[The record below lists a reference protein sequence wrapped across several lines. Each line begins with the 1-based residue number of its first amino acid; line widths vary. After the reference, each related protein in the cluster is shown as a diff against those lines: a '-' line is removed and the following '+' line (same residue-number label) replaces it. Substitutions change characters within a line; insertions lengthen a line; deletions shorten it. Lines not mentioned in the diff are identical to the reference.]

1 MPQSRSRTEQK
12 LEGVVIVIVL
22 AFAAFLSYYYYTYS
36 VESVTTTTSTSAP
49 STTSLISSNESMTTT
64 ASTSTPSTT
73 TLAPLLKSADF
84 NLTISNGCTFTN
96 LTTGQTDLLFILTV
110 TNRFNAS
117 IHYVNE
123 SVIGNLTSINGE
135 KPSSIPFSVSRPS
148 SDYTE
153 RLVLF
158 LTVPIGGIPSGAL
171 DMAVRITAHAEEVKG
186 PILLLSQIRLSQTY
200 TACSA

>member
-1 MPQSRSRTEQK
+1 
-12 LEGVVIVIVL
+12 
-22 AFAAFLSYYYYTYS
+22 
-36 VESVTTTTSTSAP
+36 
-49 STTSLISSNESMTTT
+49 MTTT

-123 SVIGNLTSINGE
+123 SVIGNLTSTSG
-135 KPSSIPFSVSRPS
+135 KKLPSIPLSVSRPS
-148 SDYTE
+148 SAYTDK
-153 RLVLF
+153 LVLF
-158 LTVPIGGIPSGAL
+158 LTVPIDSIPSGAL
-171 DMAVRITAHAEEVKG
+171 EMAISLTAHAQEVKG
-186 PILLLSQIRLSQTY
+186 PVLLLTQIRLSQTY
-200 TACSA
+200 SACSA